1 VSAAEQTDTSE
12 PLCAASSEVGLTP
25 TLNHNR
31 PMLSRAAAFLIWA
44 LVAAT
49 GVFWLLRLTAE
60 GPSVRHAS
68 VASPQTLPARAELS
82 RVLGSTP
89 VMATPA
95 AASPELSSRFVL
107 TGVMAPKKSSGGA
120 GRSQGPGLA
129 LIAVDGQPAK
139 PYALGAKLDG
149 NLTLL
154 AVTLR
159 SASIGPEGGAPVL
172 ILELPALPPPATGV
186 LPTLSVTRSSP
197 VAAPPPV
204 QPPPQGDGSASP
216 NSAPTV
222 MQRAQ

>member
-1 VSAAEQTDTSE
+1 MLARVSA
-12 PLCAASSEVGLTP
+12 
-25 TLNHNR
+25 
-31 PMLSRAAAFLIWA
+31 FLVWA

-49 GVFWLLRLTAE
+49 GVFWLLRLTAQ
-60 GPSVRHAS
+60 GPSIGHATL
-68 VASPQTLPARAELS
+68 ASPQTLPARAELS

-89 VMATPA
+89 VTATPE

-107 TGVMAPKKSSGGA
+107 TGVMAPKKALGA
-120 GRSQGPGLA
+120 ATRPQGPGLA

-172 ILELPALPPPATGV
+172 TLELPALPPPATGV
-186 LPTLSVTRSSP
+186 LPTLSVGRTAPLLSP
-197 VAAPPPV
+197 PS
-204 QPPPQGDGSASP
+204 DGSAAP
-216 NSAPTV
+216 NNPPMV
-222 MQRAQ
+222 MQRVQ